1 MYISRRND
9 YSSLTAIAPGS
20 NRSNQTHGTRQ
31 ALRSARRSRRP
42 VLQLPIQGKRQK
54 LLPLCASR
62 QSPGLPGSHRRLPP
76 LLPTDPAIRP
86 KRDPTHSRPMGQRLK
101 KKELPKEFLLAQEAE
116 RQRVMGWFQG
126 LSSADGNA
134 VAKLELLVRAA
145 VFKTANEFVGW
156 LLQQAVEAAQA
167 AYQPKAG
174 QHGKG
179 AEKLR
184 VQGIFGTFELE
195 RDYYYHAGKKQGHY
209 PADAALGLEVGYTP
223 ALARLMCLEGADEAT
238 YLKAQRHL
246 EQTGG
251 ISVEARQIQR
261 VVQRVGGAAQSWQA
275 QAPAKAPYLSAQR
288 HLEQTGGISVEARQ
302 IQRVVQRVGGAAQSW
317 QEREPQPGS
326 EKAPI
331 LYVSADGT
339 GVPMVSEEVQGRH
352 GKQADGT
359 ARTRQA
365 YLGCVFTQHR
375 VDEQGRPVRDWDSTT
390 YVSSFK
396 SIDEF
401 GPVLRREAL
410 RRGVGAAGKVVL
422 LIDGATG
429 LENMGKSCFKDAVQI
444 VDFYHAMEHA
454 GKVLGALIGKEH
466 PEYKKRLRRWAGD
479 LLKDKVQNLIK
490 QARRQS
496 AGEAQARAVEEAL
509 GYFERNV
516 SRMKYGTFR
525 AAGYFIGSGVVEAG
539 CKTVIG
545 ARCKQSGM
553 FWSESGAQNVLA
565 LRCINASRRLDE
577 FWKYRLNQH
586 AARNDAL
593 ALAA

>member
-116 RQRVMGWFQG
+116 LQQVMGWFRG

-195 RDYYYHAGKKQGHY
+195 RDYYYHAGKQQGHY

-246 EQTGG
+246 EQTVG

-261 VVQRVGGAAQSWQA
+261 VVQRVGGAAQ
-275 QAPAKAPYLSAQR
+275 
-288 HLEQTGGISVEARQ
+288 G
-302 IQRVVQRVGGAAQSW
+302 W

-401 GPVLRREAL
+401 GPVLRRGGPP
-410 RRGVGAAGKVVL
+410 RGGGAAGKVVL

-444 VDFYHAMEHA
+444 VDFNHAMEHA